1 MVRSAAEGQSE
12 SVPSLARHAQIA
24 ELVLTQPFL
33 AVKDLARQ
41 FDVSVMTIHRDLDEL
56 EGQGLLRK
64 VRGGVTPPP
73 SSIFE
78 SNARY
83 RITVARAEKQAL
95 SKFALTLIE
104 PGHAVVL
111 DDSMTVLTLA
121 RLLPAVTPLTVY
133 QLTGVLQEL
142 KSVKHLHLVVL
153 GGDFLPRHNCFSGL
167 VCEATIAAMR
177 ADVLF
182 MSSMA
187 ISAGIVFQ
195 PDQEL
200 ALVKRAMIA
209 AAAKRVLLVDHS
221 KFGRVALHRVAALR
235 DFDLVVVDEGIDQAG
250 LRQIRDAGVPYHVV
264 PLA

>member
-1 MVRSAAEGQSE
+1 MVRSAPE
-12 SVPSLARHAQIA
+12 SVPSSARHAQIA
-24 ELVLTQPFL
+24 KLVLTQPFV
-33 AVKDLARQ
+33 AAKDLARL

-56 EGQGLLRK
+56 EGQGILRK
-64 VRGGVTPPP
+64 VRGGATPQP

-95 SKFALTLIE
+95 AKFALTLID

-111 DDSMTVLTLA
+111 DNSTTVLTLA
-121 RLLPAVTPLTVY
+121 RLLPAVTPLTV
-133 QLTGVLQEL
+133 LTNSLAVLQEL

-187 ISAGIVFQ
+187 ISAGSVYQ
-195 PDQEL
+195 PNQEL

-235 DFDLVVVDEGIDQAG
+235 DFDLVAVDEGIDQAG
-250 LRQIRDAGVPYHVV
+250 LRQIRDAGVPYQVV